1 MNITAVE
8 TSKGFIMIA
17 ARHYRTFSFVIV
29 DNLGLYVKRIGRLI
43 MNGLQCKKQDLTLLL
58 TRRGLGSTTPTEMGA
73 KTVRMVRI
81 CCATSWLTILQS
93 TVSNLRSDEH
103 GSLANIGDL
112 DPVNDCCINARRI
125 AGYPRPRRMGWSIS
139 STAMCGI
146 SAFGTH

>member
-8 TSKGFIMIA
+8 ASKGFIMIA
-17 ARHYRTFSFVIV
+17 ARHYRTLSFVIV

-43 MNGLQCKKQDLTLLL
+43 YEWPAMQETRPDPIVGLE
-58 TRRGLGSTTPTEMGA
+58 STTPTEMGA

-81 CCATSWLTILQS
+81 CCATSWLTILRS
-93 TVSNLRSDEH
+93 TVSCLRSDEH

-146 SAFGTH
+146 TAFTQ